1 MAVGAQVINRPPTG
15 GDLTFSWKEG
25 HICTVVLSQLCHGQ
39 LVMGGRWQIAA
50 ASDWAGFSMGRGG
63 AAAEM
68 DGTIYAHMPRCCT
81 SAHEKPTTLHRQP
94 SPPLVLMCHRTLLRP
109 AAVLDVPFKLAQR
122 RASVQGGD
130 EEEDGDSQARG

>member
-1 MAVGAQVINRPPTG
+1 MSVFIINRPPTG

-25 HICTVVLSQLCHGQ
+25 HICTAVLLEVLSQLCHGQ

-63 AAAEM
+63 AAAKM

-81 SAHEKPTTLHRQP
+81 SARHEIPTP
-94 SPPLVLMCHRTLLRP
+94 NDPRTG
-109 AAVLDVPFKLAQR
+109 
-122 RASVQGGD
+122 S
-130 EEEDGDSQARG
+130 